1 MKQMKNTQKNKTK
14 IAVGLILVVS
24 LLLVWQGLHLD
35 TIPVADASYRA
46 GYSGDAEYNAW
57 AGAEVDTEVY
67 LPFVNS
73 DPTWKWQTTVV
84 VQNTSSQDATVA
96 LHYYDTTGT
105 ESNVVNDTLPPLGSR
120 AYPTTGVFSG
130 SLVIDAHQ
138 PVAAIAI
145 ESPIGSGW
153 TGDTLMSYRGIG
165 SVNGA
170 TAIVLGPIRNSYL
183 GYNTFFAV
191 QNLQDAMAS
200 ITLDFCDANGLIV
213 HTQSDNLP
221 PRSAHWYSTEAIPQ
235 LPVGFSGHVYVHSA
249 TSVAGVVHVVG
260 QSGDAVAYRHLGQP
274 PPAAAEAPAPAPVLY
289 RLYFAQLVDSSAI
302 DLYNLG
308 GSQAIVEID
317 LLGQNGA
324 PAATIVRVLPA
335 GGNASIL
342 LSQIVGPGEYSAHV
356 SSDQILV
363 GLATTRW
370 SSYLPDTI
378 TGYSGVSQSGAG
390 VTAYVPFVRKTADV
404 ISRISVQ
411 NTGSAAAD
419 VSVEYYDAGGSQ
431 VGSAESATIPA
442 GSAHTFD
449 QQSSSLS
456 TPFQGS
462 ATVTSSQPAVVVG
475 YVSSKQQAT
484 STYTISG
491 QVTDNAG
498 SGIADVTVTATAS
511 GASGLG
517 TTATATAVTDSSGN
531 YTLTV
536 GAIGT
541 YLLTFHKTGYTF
553 EPVTVTVS
561 ASNPNPTADAPPVSQ
576 GWDVY
581 LPTILRQ

>member
-57 AGAEVDTEVY
+57 AGAEVDTGVY

-130 SLVIDAHQ
+130 SLVIDADQ
-138 PVAAIAI
+138 PVAAIAT

-170 TAIVLGPIRNSYL
+170 TAIVLGL

-200 ITLDFCDANGLIV
+200 ITLDFCDANGVIV

-221 PRSAHWYSTEAIPQ
+221 PSSAHWYSTEAIPQ
-235 LPVGFSGHVYVHSA
+235 LPVGFSGHVYVQSA

-274 PPAAAEAPAPAPVLY
+274 PPPAAPAPAALVAY
-289 RLYFAQLVDSSAI
+289 QLYFAQLVDSSAI
-302 DLYNLG
+302 DLYNLA
-308 GSQAIVEID
+308 GSQANVVIE
-317 LLGQNGA
+317 LLGQNGTL
-324 PAATIVRVLPA
+324 AATHVAALPA
-335 GGNASIL
+335 GGNASIR
-342 LSQIVGPGEYSAHV
+342 LSQIVGPGEYSAV
-356 SSDQILV
+356 VQSDQNVV
-363 GLATTRW
+363 GLATTGW
-370 SSYLPDTI
+370 PSYLPHTI
-378 TGYSGVSQSGAG
+378 TGYSGVTQSGAG

-449 QQSSSLS
+449 QQSSSLA

-462 ATVTSSQPAVVVG
+462 ATVTSSHPVVVVG
-475 YVSSKQQAT
+475 LISNKQQAT
-484 STYTISG
+484 STYMPAVLKAPPLTNLYVKNETSGMVLHYTVHGTPQGDINCTNIPARATEFCGSFAPGTYQVSVDTAQCGASSG
-491 QVTDNAG
+491 QVTF
-498 SGIADVTVTATAS
+498 
-511 GASGLG
+511 
-517 TTATATAVTDSSGN
+517 
-531 YTLTV
+531 
-536 GAIGT
+536 AIGN
-541 YLLTFHKTGYTF
+541 
-553 EPVTVTVS
+553 VTRVVRC
-561 ASNPNPTADAPPVSQ
+561 Q
-576 GWDVY
+576 
-581 LPTILRQ
+581 